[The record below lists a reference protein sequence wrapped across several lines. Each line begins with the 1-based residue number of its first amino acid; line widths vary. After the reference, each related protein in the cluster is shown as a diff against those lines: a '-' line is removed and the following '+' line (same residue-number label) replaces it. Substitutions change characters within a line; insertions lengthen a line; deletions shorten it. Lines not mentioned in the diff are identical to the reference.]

1 MWIAGLLSAL
11 GLLFLIFKFGIRRV
25 ISYDIPVDIAVTVL
39 LMYVFAG
46 TYSGM
51 MAAMVGGLIVSATL
65 FIMKRTMVREVL
77 AIRKRDVQL
86 TSKLSIPFPEFR
98 WVVVPPA

>member
-1 MWIAGLLSAL
+1 
-11 GLLFLIFKFGIRRV
+11 
-25 ISYDIPVDIAVTVL
+25 
-39 LMYVFAG
+39 
-46 TYSGM
+46 M